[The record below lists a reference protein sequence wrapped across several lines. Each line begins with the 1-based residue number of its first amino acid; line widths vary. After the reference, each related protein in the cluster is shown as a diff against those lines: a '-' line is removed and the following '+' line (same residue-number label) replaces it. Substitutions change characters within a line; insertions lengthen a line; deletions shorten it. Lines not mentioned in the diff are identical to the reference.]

1 MNITRSIYFYNRANA
16 NRLNGNMEEAIND
29 YCNAFLDRLEIMLS
43 DPVEFIFFYKNQL
56 LKYLNLKNRVFLSLP
71 EGDMV
76 SDLIKE
82 SYDDFVSDIDSSP
95 FCTTEKGRERL
106 LMNMKIVFPVQ
117 NDTEEDD
124 FDFIVSK

>member
-1 MNITRSIYFYNRANA
+1 MNITRSIYFYNRANT
-16 NRLNGNMEEAIND
+16 NRMAGRFEDAYND
-29 YCNAFLDRLEIMLS
+29 YCNAFLDRLEVLS

-82 SYDDFVSDIDSSP
+82 SYDEFVSDMDSSP
-95 FCTTEKGRERL
+95 FCTTAKGRERL

-124 FDFIVSK
+124 FDSIVSK

>member
-1 MNITRSIYFYNRANA
+1 MNLTRSIYFYNRANT
-16 NRLNGNMEEAIND
+16 NRMAGRIEDAVND
-29 YCNAFLDRLEIMLS
+29 YCNAFLDRLELLA
-43 DPVEFIFFYKNQL
+43 DPVEFIYFYRNQL
-56 LKYLNLKNRVFLSLP
+56 QKYLHLKKHVFLSLP

-82 SYDDFVSDIDSSP
+82 SYDEFVLDMEDSP

-124 FDFIVSK
+124 FDSIVSK

>member
-1 MNITRSIYFYNRANA
+1 MNITRSIYFYNRANT
-16 NRLNGNMEEAIND
+16 NRLNGHTEDAIND
-29 YCNAFLDRLEIMLS
+29 YCNAFLDRLEILS

-56 LKYLNLKNRVFLSLP
+56 LRYLNLKKKVFLSLP

-82 SYDDFVSDIDSSP
+82 SYDEFVTDMASSP
-95 FCTTEKGRERL
+95 FCTTEKGRQRL